1 LIILGGIRKRH
12 LKRVIEGKW
21 KPDDYIMVKKKE
33 EAKKINLEKLKIDLS
48 FDYHSS
54 RFFSLLFL
62 GIYVVAITIFC
73 VQYSVIPGPEFL
85 VLGILFYASYNKRT
99 WSALKDWLPFVTV
112 FISYEI
118 MYSFVGTISLYNLH
132 SGPRNFDIQI
142 FGQLPSLIL
151 QQNFS
156 FPVLDYLG
164 AVFYGIYFFVPTIFA
179 FIIWKK
185 SPKNYWKYIVA
196 FGVLTYAALITYL
209 FYPVAPPWYQF
220 NSAFTSSYT
229 GPIVQRVLT
238 TSVDVN
244 LGIPVYRTL
253 FDFLG
258 GNLFAAFP
266 SMHSAMPWLV
276 FLFAFKIWK
285 WKSLP
290 VAIIP
295 FGTWFSAVYLGEH
308 YIVDVLGGIAYASIA
323 FIAVEKILPLL
334 SKRIDV
340 LKRHMPVECKVD
352 P

>member
-1 LIILGGIRKRH
+1 
-12 LKRVIEGKW
+12 
-21 KPDDYIMVKKKE
+21 MVKKKE

-48 FDYHSS
+48 FDYRSS

-73 VQYSVIPGPEFL
+73 VKYSVIPGPEFL

-99 WSALKDWLPFVTV
+99 WIALKDWLPFVTV

-132 SGPRNFDIQI
+132 SAPRNFDIQI

-151 QQNFS
+151 QQNFC
-156 FPVLDYLG
+156 FPVLDYIG

-179 FIIWKK
+179 FVIWKK

-209 FYPVAPPWYQF
+209 FYPVAPPWYEF

-229 GPIVQRVLT
+229 GPVVQRVLT

-334 SKRIDV
+334 SKRIEV
-340 LKRHMPVECKVD
+340 LKRHMPIETKVD
-352 P
+352 SQVKH